1 MAQSWGLNVIARIGP
16 YMDAEQ
22 DMVGLPAWLLKD
34 RLVEMLQ
41 FQLDMSRDI
50 RLRTSDPRYIT
61 AVRSY
66 MNAMLPV
73 IRPLLY
79 PNGGPVGNGI

>member
-1 MAQSWGLNVIARIGP
+1 MH
-16 YMDAEQ
+16 
-22 DMVGLPAWLLKD
+22 
-34 RLVEMLQ
+34 
-41 FQLDMSRDI
+41 FQPNMFRDI

-66 MNAMLPV
+66 MNALLPV

-79 PNGGPVGNGI
+79 PNGGPVGDGI